1 VLNADETLAPLGLSR
16 VNTATLGGRMYFADL
31 STETQ
36 VDGGAHVRAI
46 GWLSRDRPFATGDV
60 PSEFSA
66 RLRSLCAASS
76 VAARALRWPAAGG
89 LHECEFC
96 GDYSSAGNL
105 GVPAGELLF
114 VAPQMVAHYVD
125 HHHYE
130 PPASFL
136 SAVMSCPEPGTEAFR
151 LAIAPFCEGST

>member
-1 VLNADETLAPLGLSR
+1 VTCTASLSP
-16 VNTATLGGRMYFADL
+16 V
-31 STETQ
+31 Q
-36 VDGGAHVRAI
+36 VARG
-46 GWLSRDRPFATGDV
+46 FTTGDV

-66 RLRSLCAASS
+66 RLRSLWAASS

-96 GDYSSAGNL
+96 NDYSSGGNL

-114 VAPQMVAHYVD
+114 VAPQMVSHYVD
-125 HHHYE
+125 YHHYQ

-136 SAVMSCPEPGTEAFR
+136 SAVMNCPEPGTLAFR
-151 LAIAPFCEGST
+151 RAIAPFCEVST